1 MLGTPLLVSAVPF
14 TMPLSEPR
22 PVRDTDVAALQEYLQ
37 CCGLQRVSKD
47 IIHQATD
54 LRATECAFHPV
65 RDYLNGLHWDG
76 RSRLANWLSTYLG
89 AAATLY
95 TAGIGTMFLVA
106 MVARVFDPG
115 CKSDYMLILEGPQG
129 ARKS

>member
-37 CCGLQRVSKD
+37 CCGLERVSKD

-65 RDYLNGLHWDG
+65 RDYLNGLHWDS

-89 AAATLY
+89 AVATPY

-106 MVARVFDPG
+106 MVGGSLRPAASATT
-115 CKSDYMLILEGPQG
+115 CSW
-129 ARKS
+129 